1 MMIDGQSIGFVLKPT
16 HRKQGNYKMN
26 TSAEKSV
33 LGQLPTV
40 QVVKAASTT
49 SAKNLDLA
57 LLAAGVAA
65 LVVLADQLIDS
76 WAETH
81 VLAAWLA
88 LWVVAVLAIV
98 VLRGV
103 TRLLA
108 QRLMTG
114 LDAWSAGLAR
124 RRSDERLWAMAQN
137 DSRLMGDLQSAMD
150 QAEVAGAP
158 VNDLAALM
166 TRRAARVVRNRLYYI

>member
-1 MMIDGQSIGFVLKPT
+1 
-16 HRKQGNYKMN
+16 MN